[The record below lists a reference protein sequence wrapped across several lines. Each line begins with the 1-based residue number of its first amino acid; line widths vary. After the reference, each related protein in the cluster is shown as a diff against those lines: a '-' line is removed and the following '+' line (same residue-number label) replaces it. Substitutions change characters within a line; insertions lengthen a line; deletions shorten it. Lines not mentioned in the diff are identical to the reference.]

1 MWCSVPTK
9 QSSDGGIENF
19 TGDGLRVRQRGSTAE
34 GKSGVARDVDTD
46 RNRLYSLGIVG
57 PDSYC
62 HNY

>member
-46 RNRLYSLGIVG
+46 HNIKNCTALGL
-57 PDSYC
+57 DSYC